1 MGTNNR
7 NMKAI
12 LEFNLPEDKQEFD
25 FATQG
30 SDWWNVC
37 WTLDQELRSKMKY
50 GNLSQNDYEI
60 YEKIREEL
68 RGFIEEQGLDLD
80 Q

>member
-1 MGTNNR
+1 
-7 NMKAI
+7 MKAI
-12 LEFNLPEDKQEFD
+12 LEFNLPEERQDFD

-37 WTLDQELRSKMKY
+37 WGMDQW
-50 GNLSQNDYEI
+50 
-60 YEKIREEL
+60 L
-68 RGFIEEQGLDLD
+68 RGQIKYMPDEEYSEDKYDTYVKCREKLLQLITENNLNID